1 MEDRTVTFGSEAAV
15 TAPLVGTWGPLQLIE
30 RVGQGSFGEVY
41 RAFDSTLQRPV
52 ALKLLLS
59 NGQGQ
64 ELEAKTL
71 LQEARALARV
81 RHPNVVPVYGVDTH
95 DGRIG
100 FWSDFVNGKTLSAIV
115 SADGPFGAREA
126 TLIGVDICKAVGA
139 VHAAGLL
146 HRDIKTG
153 NVMRESGG
161 RILLMDFGLTH
172 DREAVHHHGGTL
184 LYMAPELLNGAP
196 ATVATDIYAVGVLLF
211 YLLTG
216 QYPVE
221 GGSFQEMESAHQS
234 GARQLL
240 LDVRPDLPEPL
251 ARVIDTAVD
260 GRADKRYRSAGQM
273 ISALTEAVGLGSS
286 QTEHHAQAVPRK
298 RPTWWIVGGVVAVLA
313 IGVAT
318 VEVRARMG
326 GKLNLPFVASVQD
339 DYAKAHDLVDH
350 YYRPQALETAIPLLE
365 KIIAENVNFAPA
377 FADLGRANM
386 LQFTQLRDAKYLE
399 PARQASLHALSL
411 QPDLAS
417 AHVTL
422 GTLYTW
428 TGKNDLA
435 AQQLDQA
442 VKLDKFNSA
451 AYVARGNLLLRQGRG
466 DEALANLQKA
476 VDLTPEDWGAAG
488 QLASYY
494 DEIGQYGP
502 AAEQYQRAVQLA
514 SDNPRALNNLGLV
527 YRKQGRL
534 ADAEAA
540 YQKSI
545 ALEPTAGHYRNLG
558 QTLLEN
564 GKPRE
569 AIVVLERA
577 VALKADNYRSWGFLA
592 AAYAQSSVPETK
604 VSETYRKAIALTES
618 LRKLTPDDT
627 YLFAD
632 LGGYYA
638 ALGMEKEA
646 EASFRQAEAYAA
658 NTPQVLYELAIG
670 FELLHKRERSL
681 GYIERAVAG
690 GISPKF
696 LERNL
701 QLSALLADER
711 YRSMIIRVSQSK

>member
-1 MEDRTVTFGSEAAV
+1 MEDRTVTFGSEAAL
-15 TAPLVGTWGPLQLIE
+15 TAPIVGTWGPLQLIE

-41 RAFDSTLQRPV
+41 RAFDNTLQRPV

-59 NGQGQ
+59 NGLGK
-64 ELEAKTL
+64 ELEERTL
-71 LQEARALARV
+71 LQEARAMARV

-95 DGRIG
+95 HGRIG

-115 SADGPFGAREA
+115 AADGPFGAREA

-196 ATVATDIYAVGVLLF
+196 ATVATDIYAIGVLLF

-221 GGSFQEMESAHQS
+221 RNSFQEMESAHQS
-234 GARQLL
+234 GERQLL

-251 ARVIDTAVD
+251 ARAIDTAVD

-273 ISALTEAVGLGSS
+273 ISALTDAAGLSS
-286 QTEHHAQAVPRK
+286 FRSAHQAEPFRRK
-298 RPTWWIVGGVVAVLA
+298 LPAWWIVGGAAAVLV
-313 IGVAT
+313 IGAAT
-318 VEVRARMG
+318 LEVSSRVG
-326 GKLNLPFVASVQD
+326 GKVKLPFIASVQD
-339 DYAKAHDLVDH
+339 DYAKAHDLLDH
-350 YYRPQALETAIPLLE
+350 YYRPRALETAIPLLE
-365 KIIAENVNFAPA
+365 KIVAENASFAPA

-466 DEALANLQKA
+466 EEALFNLQKA

-494 DEIGQYGP
+494 DEVGQYGP
-502 AAEQYQRAVQLA
+502 AAEQYQRAAQLA

-540 YQKSI
+540 YRKSI

-558 QTLLEN
+558 QALLEN
-564 GKPRE
+564 GNFRE
-569 AIVVLERA
+569 ATVVLERA
-577 VALKADNYRSWGFLA
+577 VNLKADNYRSWGLLA
-592 AAYAQSSVPETK
+592 AAYAQSGVPAAK
-604 VSETYRKAIALTES
+604 VNETYRKAIVLTES
-618 LRKLTPDDT
+618 VRKLTPDDT

-632 LGGYYA
+632 LGKYYA
-638 ALGMEKEA
+638 ALSMAKEA
-646 EASFRQAEAYAA
+646 AASLRQAEAYSA
-658 NTPQVLYELAIG
+658 NTPEVLYQIALG
-670 FELLHKRERSL
+670 YELLHKRDQSL
-681 GYIERAVAG
+681 NFIERAVAA
-690 GISPKF
+690 GISPKL

-701 QLSALLADER
+701 QLSALRADER